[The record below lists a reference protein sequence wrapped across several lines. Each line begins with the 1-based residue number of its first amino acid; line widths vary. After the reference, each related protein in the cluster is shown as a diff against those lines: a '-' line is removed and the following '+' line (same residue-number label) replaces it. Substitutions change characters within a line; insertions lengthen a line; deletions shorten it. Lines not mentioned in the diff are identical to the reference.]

1 MKVIDN
7 VFQQPDVSKVTP
19 LPVHGGRSADCSV
32 VFINEQGRYQRTVGY
47 WDDIEK
53 AFRRSSDGDRIN
65 NEIVRT
71 EEL

>member
-19 LPVHGGRSADCSV
+19 LPVDGGRSADYRV

-53 AFRRSSDGDRIN
+53 TFRKSSDGDRIN